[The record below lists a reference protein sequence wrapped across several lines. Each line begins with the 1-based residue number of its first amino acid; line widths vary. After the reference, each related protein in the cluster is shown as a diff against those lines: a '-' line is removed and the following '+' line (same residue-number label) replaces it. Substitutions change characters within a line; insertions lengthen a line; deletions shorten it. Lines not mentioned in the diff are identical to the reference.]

1 MPRLTFVSLSGVVVG
16 ALGMAAC
23 EQSPVTPAVAANPA
37 ALEAR
42 APSAPPGFYEMTF
55 LNSARE
61 EVTSLP
67 AGLRTSHVL
76 IRFHVEDSNHEPA
89 QSGSVL
95 YEMCQYRSTGK
106 GAPSAACA
114 DGTAR
119 WNRWVNIEV
128 NPLGETWA
136 GIDIVLNP
144 CTIGF
149 RATYR
154 GSRTIAPGTVG
165 PVDFSWTAP

>member
-1 MPRLTFVSLSGVVVG
+1 MPRLKIVSLSGVVL
-16 ALGMAAC
+16 ALGLAAC
-23 EQSPVTPAVAANPA
+23 QQSPVAPTATANVA

-42 APSAPPGFYEMTF
+42 APSTPPGFYDMTF

-67 AGLRTSHVL
+67 VGRGTSHVL

-89 QSGSVL
+89 QTGSVL
-95 YEMCQYRSTGK
+95 YEMCQYNATGK

-119 WNRWVNIEV
+119 WNRWVDIRV
-128 NPLGETWA
+128 NSLGDTWA

-154 GSRTIAPGTVG
+154 GSKTIAPGTVG
-165 PVDFSWTAP
+165 PVDFTWTAQ